1 MENLQPY
8 IPLFIGESRGLAYKF
23 DEKTEIKIGY
33 DSVPRGY
40 KIDQCPEERVLMPL
54 FLGAIPENFEN
65 HEIFVRCLNTQKRIA
80 LKERELVDEY
90 LSFLKKFIL
99 NNGTD
104 WQTKKEL
111 QERYDLFRKAL
122 YSPNHDGL
130 VEALIKPEV
139 GRKFAIGLNMINVKL
154 KKPFRRILLINKPIT
169 EIYCLP
175 PSELERK

>member
-1 MENLQPY
+1 MENLPQY
-8 IPLFIGESRGLAYKF
+8 NPLFIGKSRGLVYKF

-33 DSVPRGY
+33 NSVPRGY

-65 HEIFVRCLNTQKRIA
+65 CEILLRCLNTQKRIA
-80 LKERELVDEY
+80 LKERELVETY
-90 LSFLKKFIL
+90 LNSLKNFIL
-99 NNGTD
+99 KGRAK
-104 WQTKKEL
+104 WQTEKDL
-111 QERYDLFRKAL
+111 QEKYDLFRSAL

-130 VEALIKPEV
+130 VEALIRPEV
-139 GRKFAIGLNMINVKL
+139 GRKLAIGLCMINTKI
-154 KKPFRRILLINKPIT
+154 KKPFQRILLVNKPIT